1 MAYSDLSFFYVIS
14 KLPMQYIAFMA
25 TKVALLV
32 FGIIILLSGLGLI
45 FKPKTIMTASKAVNK
60 WIDSNSLFNLL
71 DSVVG
76 TDDWFFS
83 RAKLIGSIFI
93 IGSSFLLVWN
103 LLHFK
108 F

>member
-1 MAYSDLSFFYVIS
+1 MAGPDLSFAYIIS
-14 KLPMQYIAFMA
+14 KLPMQYILFMA

-32 FGIIILLSGLGLI
+32 FGVIILLAGLGLM
-45 FKPKTIMTASKAVNK
+45 FKPKTIMNASKAVNK

-83 RAKLIGSIFI
+83 RAKLIGAIFM
-93 IGSSFLLVWN
+93 IGASFLLVWN

>member
-1 MAYSDLSFFYVIS
+1 MPDSNPSILYVIS
-14 KLPMQYIAFMA
+14 KLPMQYILFMA
-25 TKVALLV
+25 TKIVLLT
-32 FGIIILLSGLGLI
+32 FGLIILLVGIGLT
-45 FKPKTIMTASKAVNK
+45 FKPKTIMNASKAVNK
-60 WIDSNSLFNLL
+60 WIDANSLFNLL
-71 DSVVG
+71 DSVVH

-83 RAKLIGSIFI
+83 RSKLVGALFI